1 VTNKYLSY
9 DEKRAPRVRE
19 MFSRLAERYDLVN
32 DIMSL
37 GMHRFWKRRTVRLA
51 LDSRARRPPHPG
63 PPAARSARRGRRPRP
78 ALKLGEGGPL
88 ASPAKG
94 EGEEPLRLLDLCCGT
109 GDLCFYAEE
118 AAASAVR
125 ATGADFT
132 LPMLAVARRRKGEEG
147 RSSAF
152 VQADALSLPFPDGSF
167 DAITVGYGL
176 RNIADPQ
183 GALREM
189 RRVLAPGGRLVVLDF
204 GKPDNPIFNAL
215 YQGYMRVMMPAV
227 GLLFHGDPETYLYI
241 PESLKRYPGQRG
253 VERMMQEAGFDNAWF
268 EERLLGTMGFNIG
281 EVTAKCRTS

>member
-63 PPAARSARRGRRPRP
+63 PLPE
-78 ALKLGEGGPL
+78 GEGG
-88 ASPAKG
+88 G
-94 EGEEPLRLLDLCCGT
+94 RLRMLDLCCGT
-109 GDLCFYAEE
+109 GDICFYAEE
-118 AAASAVR
+118 AAGGAVR
-125 ATGADFT
+125 VTGADFT

-152 VQADALSLPFPDGSF
+152 VQADALSLPFPNGSF

-204 GKPDNPIFNAL
+204 GKPDKPIFNTL

-281 EVTAKCRTS
+281 EVTAKASPV